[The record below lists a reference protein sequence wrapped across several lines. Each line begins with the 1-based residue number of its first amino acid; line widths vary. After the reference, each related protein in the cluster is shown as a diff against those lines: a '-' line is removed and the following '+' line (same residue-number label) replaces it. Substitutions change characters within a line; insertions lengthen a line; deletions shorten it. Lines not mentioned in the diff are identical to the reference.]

1 MPDLTHAIETQLE
14 SREAQPWTRA
24 AELYDEVDARLM
36 DTFPASD
43 AVARY

>member
-1 MPDLTHAIETQLE
+1 MSNETQTTYDWNPTPQE
-14 SREAQPWTRA
+14 S
-24 AELYDEVDARLM
+24 YDEVDMRLM